1 MLAMLGAPP
10 TGDEWSIE
18 WKFDGQRALILAE
31 DDMTVFSRNGADIT
45 RTFPEV
51 AAMVSAAVGDRR
63 IILDGEI
70 VALDTGGRPSF
81 TRLQR
86 RWPQQRRPSA
96 QLLREV
102 PVRFYAFD
110 ILAVEDRDV
119 TVYPYA
125 RRRDLLE
132 ELAAAASGLLV
143 LPRFASRAL
152 PAADLLKIAAENGI
166 EGIVSKRLDSPYR
179 AGVRSSDWIKTCHR
193 LRSEFLIGGWLPGQG
208 PRRDAISALL
218 VGAHD
223 SQGRLRFCGAVG
235 SGLSSAHRRTLQR
248 ILEPLGRATSPFDD
262 QVPAVIARQARWVH
276 AEAVGDVE
284 YREMTG
290 VLRHPSWKGL
300 RADLDDIAR
309 IVLPEPTAETG

>member
-1 MLAMLGAPP
+1 
-10 TGDEWSIE
+10 
-18 WKFDGQRALILAE
+18 
-31 DDMTVFSRNGADIT
+31 
-45 RTFPEV
+45 
-51 AAMVSAAVGDRR
+51 VGRR
-63 IILDGEI
+63 RVILDGEI
-70 VALDTGGRPSF
+70 VALDTAGRPSF

-110 ILAVEDRDV
+110 ILAVDDRDV
-119 TVYPYA
+119 TEHPYA
-125 RRRDLLE
+125 RRRDVLE
-132 ELAAAASGLLV
+132 EVAAAASGLLV
-143 LPRFASRAL
+143 LPRFASSEVS
-152 PAADLLKIAAENGI
+152 AAELLGIAAENGI
-166 EGIVSKRLDSPYR
+166 EGIVSKRLDSSYR

-208 PRRDAISALL
+208 ANRDAISALL

-235 SGLSSAHRRTLQR
+235 SGLSAAHRRTLRR
-248 ILEPLGRATSPFDD
+248 ILDPLARATSPFDD
-262 QVPAVIARQARWVH
+262 QVPAVIARHARWVR

-290 VLRHPSWKGL
+290 VLRHPSWKGI
-300 RADLDDIAR
+300 RADLDDIAQ
-309 IVLPEPTAETG
+309 IVLPVSAAETA